1 VADSGRQASSRDQP
15 AVRQGK
21 GGRHM
26 AQLSEIMNRDLVTVD
41 KQASLRRARRIL
53 DQHRIRHLLV
63 VEGKRLVGIV
73 TDRDLRQAA
82 PSSKSPLTISERQ
95 EFMDELKV
103 LEVMSRKL
111 ITASSTTTIREA
123 AKVMVSEKIGCLPV
137 VDGNQLVGIVTQAD
151 LLEMLV
157 RGEQA
162 PEAEDRA

>member
-1 VADSGRQASSRDQP
+1 
-15 AVRQGK
+15 
-21 GGRHM
+21 M

-63 VEGKRLVGIV
+63 VDDKRLVGIV

-123 AKVMVSEKIGCLPV
+123 AKVMVREKIGCLPV
-137 VDGNQLVGIVTQAD
+137 VDGSQLVGIVTQSD

-157 RGEQA
+157 RGEQST
-162 PEAEDRA
+162 EAEDQA

>member
-1 VADSGRQASSRDQP
+1 MADFGRQASLRDRT
-15 AVRQGK
+15 AVKQARGE
-21 GGRHM
+21 M
-26 AQLSEIMNRDLVTVD
+26 TQLSEIMNRDLVTVD

-53 DQHRIRHLLV
+53 DQYRIRHLLV
-63 VEGKRLVGIV
+63 VDEKRLVGIV

-111 ITASSTTTIREA
+111 ITASPTTTIREA
-123 AKVMVSEKIGCLPV
+123 ARVMVREKIGCLPV

-162 PEAEDRA
+162 TEAEGQA

>member
-1 VADSGRQASSRDQP
+1 
-15 AVRQGK
+15 
-21 GGRHM
+21 M
-26 AQLSEIMNRDLVTVD
+26 ARLSEIMNRDMVTVD
-41 KQASLRRARRIL
+41 KHASLRMARRIL
-53 DQHRIRHLLV
+53 DQYRIRHLLV

-162 PEAEDRA
+162 TEAEDQA

>member
-1 VADSGRQASSRDQP
+1 
-15 AVRQGK
+15 
-21 GGRHM
+21 M
-26 AQLSEIMNRDLVTVD
+26 ARLSEIMNRDMVTVD
-41 KQASLRRARRIL
+41 KHASLRRARRIL
-53 DQHRIRHLLV
+53 DQYRIRHLLV

-123 AKVMVSEKIGCLPV
+123 AKVMISEKIGCLPV
-137 VDGNQLVGIVTQAD
+137 VDGNQLIGIVTQTD

>member
-1 VADSGRQASSRDQP
+1 
-15 AVRQGK
+15 
-21 GGRHM
+21 M
-26 AQLSEIMNRDLVTVD
+26 ARLSEIMNRDLVTVD

-63 VEGKRLVGIV
+63 VDGKRLVGIV

-157 RGEQA
+157 RGEPA
-162 PEAEDRA
+162 PEAEDQA

>member
-1 VADSGRQASSRDQP
+1 
-15 AVRQGK
+15 
-21 GGRHM
+21 M

-53 DQHRIRHLLV
+53 DQYRIRHLLV

-111 ITASSTTTIREA
+111 ITASPTTTIREA
-123 AKVMVSEKIGCLPV
+123 ARVMVREKIGCLPV
-137 VDGNQLVGIVTQAD
+137 VDGNQLVGIVTQTD

-162 PEAEDRA
+162 TEAEDQA

>member
-1 VADSGRQASSRDQP
+1 
-15 AVRQGK
+15 
-21 GGRHM
+21 M
-26 AQLSEIMNRDLVTVD
+26 TQLSEIMNRDLITVD

-63 VEGKRLVGIV
+63 VDDKRLVGIV

-111 ITASSTTTIREA
+111 ITASPTTTIREA
-123 AKVMVSEKIGCLPV
+123 ARVMVREKIGCLPV
-137 VDGNQLVGIVTQAD
+137 VDGNQLVGIVTEAD

-162 PEAEDRA
+162 TEAEDQA

>member
-1 VADSGRQASSRDQP
+1 
-15 AVRQGK
+15 
-21 GGRHM
+21 M
-26 AQLSEIMNRDLVTVD
+26 TQLSEIMNRDLITVD

-63 VEGKRLVGIV
+63 VDDKRLVGIV

-82 PSSKSPLTISERQ
+82 PSSKSPLTINERQ

-111 ITASSTTTIREA
+111 ITASPTTTIREA
-123 AKVMVSEKIGCLPV
+123 ARVMVREKIGCLPV

-157 RGEQA
+157 RGEQ
-162 PEAEDRA
+162 PTEAEDQA

>member
-1 VADSGRQASSRDQP
+1 
-15 AVRQGK
+15 
-21 GGRHM
+21 M
-26 AQLSEIMNRDLVTVD
+26 ARLSEIMNRDMVTVD
-41 KQASLRRARRIL
+41 KHASLRMARRIL
-53 DQHRIRHLLV
+53 DQYRIRHLLV

-137 VDGNQLVGIVTQAD
+137 VDGNQLVGIVTEAD

-162 PEAEDRA
+162 PEAEDKA

>member
-1 VADSGRQASSRDQP
+1 
-15 AVRQGK
+15 
-21 GGRHM
+21 M
-26 AQLSEIMNRDLVTVD
+26 TQLSEIMNRDLITVD

-63 VEGKRLVGIV
+63 VDDKRLVGIV

-162 PEAEDRA
+162 TEAEDQA

>member
-1 VADSGRQASSRDQP
+1 
-15 AVRQGK
+15 
-21 GGRHM
+21 M

-63 VEGKRLVGIV
+63 MDGKRLVGIV

-82 PSSKSPLTISERQ
+82 PSSKSPLTLSERQ

-157 RGEQA
+157 RREQA
-162 PEAEDRA
+162 PEAEAQA

>member
-1 VADSGRQASSRDQP
+1 
-15 AVRQGK
+15 
-21 GGRHM
+21 M

-63 VEGKRLVGIV
+63 VDGKRLVGIV

-82 PSSKSPLTISERQ
+82 FFSKSPLTISERQ

-123 AKVMVSEKIGCLPV
+123 ARVMVREKIGCLPV

-162 PEAEDRA
+162 PEAKDQA

>member
-1 VADSGRQASSRDQP
+1 
-15 AVRQGK
+15 
-21 GGRHM
+21 M
-26 AQLSEIMNRDLVTVD
+26 AQLSEIMNRDMVTVD
-41 KQASLRRARRIL
+41 KQASLRMARRIL
-53 DQHRIRHLLV
+53 DQYRIRHLLV

-151 LLEMLV
+151 LLMMLV

-162 PEAEDRA
+162 TEAEDQA

>member
-1 VADSGRQASSRDQP
+1 
-15 AVRQGK
+15 
-21 GGRHM
+21 M
-26 AQLSEIMNRDLVTVD
+26 TQLSEIMNRDLLTVD

-63 VEGKRLVGIV
+63 VDDKRLVGIV

-162 PEAEDRA
+162 TEAEDQA

>member
-1 VADSGRQASSRDQP
+1 
-15 AVRQGK
+15 
-21 GGRHM
+21 M

-63 VEGKRLVGIV
+63 VDGKRLVGIV

-111 ITASSTTTIREA
+111 ITASPTTTIREA
-123 AKVMVSEKIGCLPV
+123 AKVMVREKIGCLPV
-137 VDGNQLVGIVTQAD
+137 VDGSQLVGIVTQSD

-157 RGEQA
+157 RGEQST
-162 PEAEDRA
+162 EAEDQA